1 MVEKLEYKEG
11 FPEERGLYKCKVDGK
26 EQILV
31 HHVCLNSG
39 KHWWSDVIGYDVVGF
54 QIQFQDK
61 KLSAEDIKPI
71 E

>member
-1 MVEKLEYKEG
+1 MAEKLEYKDG

-31 HHVCLNSG
+31 HHLCQVSG
-39 KHWWSDVIGYDVVGF
+39 KHWWSDVLGYDVVGF
-54 QIQFQDK
+54 KIEFQDK
-61 KLSAEDIKPI
+61 KLTAADIRPI